1 MTCTIVGKGR
11 IGLMLHELVPESVL
25 IGRGEAIPE
34 EHPIIVATRCDDLDD
49 VLERVPQA
57 AREKLIFVQN
67 GMLHSWLERNKLQN
81 ATQALLY
88 VAVSKKGAEPVDGGG
103 TVVTGPF
110 ANFFQSIF
118 AKGGLK
124 CTVIDLSSYQKE
136 LVEKYVWNCGFG
148 LLCSYFSCSVGAV
161 VEQHREQADALL
173 WELAQDTARLVGC
186 DIDQAV
192 CDRLCSYSMSIYN
205 YKGAVKEWPWRNGWL
220 WYRVQGSEHAHYI
233 HALELA

>member
-11 IGLMLHELVPESVL
+11 IGLMLHDLVPESVL
-25 IGRGEAIPE
+25 IGREESIPE

-57 AREKLIFVQN
+57 ARERLIFVQN
-67 GMLHSWLERNKLQN
+67 GMLHSWLERNNLQN

-88 VAVSKKGAEPVDGGG
+88 VAVSKKRAEPVDGGR

-110 ANFFQSIF
+110 ADFFQSIL
-118 AKGGLK
+118 AKGGLE
-124 CTVIDLSSYQKE
+124 CTVVDRSSYQKE

-161 VEQHREQADALL
+161 VEQHRKEADALL

-192 CDRLCSYSMSIYN
+192 CERLCSYSMSIYD

-220 WYRVQGSEHAHYI
+220 WSRVQGLKHSHYVQT
-233 HALELA
+233 LKLV